1 MQEVITRGLRMC
13 VSKAAFAAGTT
24 TTFSTTGATLFCVD
38 GKAHTAAA
46 KTNEANPTTDAN
58 TGAAFVPVAADNGSV
73 FVIGYNTAS
82 TPAVKV
88 MQGTVEPLDAGGNFV
103 RAPLFPAI
111 PGDVAPFA
119 YMVIKVAAGG
129 TTWTYGTSNSASVT
143 GVTYTRQD
151 VMTLPARPQ
160 VA

>member
-38 GKAHTAAA
+38 GKAYSVAA
-46 KTNEANPTTDAN
+46 KTNAANPTTDAN
-58 TGAAFVPVAADNGSV
+58 TGAAFIGVAANFGSV
-73 FVIGYNTAS
+73 FVIGYDTAGA
-82 TPAVKV
+82 TKV
-88 MQGTVEPLDAGGNFV
+88 MQGSVEPLDAGGNFV
-103 RAPLFPAI
+103 RAPSFPAI
-111 PGDVAPFA
+111 PENVAPFA
-119 YMVIKVAAGG
+119 YMVIKTAAGG
-129 TTWTYGTSNSASVT
+129 TTWTYGSSNSAAVT